1 VGNRVQVIPQGI
13 PQLPQRSADWV
24 KSRIGMEGR
33 FVIGHFGYLRAH
45 KGVLELIEAFEV
57 LAATTPLAHLLLL
70 CAEYPSEDSRD
81 YRRRCEER
89 IASSPVGDRI
99 HASFDHLPLD
109 TAGFLLQG
117 CDVIVFPY
125 DSSRESSSAA
135 VRLAIAARRPI
146 VVSGSGIF
154 EELEGVA
161 EVAPSRDAE
170 PLAAFLSGLAEAGP
184 RADAEERLRRF
195 AAERDWARVSSFVW
209 GDLRS
214 LDRPGL

>member
-1 VGNRVQVIPQGI
+1 
-13 PQLPQRSADWV
+13 
-24 KSRIGMEGR
+24 M
-33 FVIGHFGYLRAH
+33 
-45 KGVLELIEAFEV
+45 
-57 LAATTPLAHLLLL
+57 PLAHLLLL
-70 CAEYPSEDSRD
+70 CAEYPSADSRD

-89 IASSPVGDRI
+89 IASSPVGGRI
-99 HASFDHLPLD
+99 HASFEHLPFD

-135 VRLAIAARRPI
+135 VRLAIASRRPI

-154 EELEGVA
+154 EELEGAA
-161 EVAPSRDAE
+161 EVAPSRDPE
-170 PLAAFLSGLAEAGP
+170 PLAAFLSTFAEGGP
-184 RADAEERLRRF
+184 RADTNERMRRF

-214 LDRPGL
+214 LDRGVSPSDPRAAGL